1 MPMDTSF
8 LFLRYVICTE
18 PNKYT
23 FEHNGGSFSN
33 LYVAFEHRDTS
44 GPTPFKKMI
53 IDTRDQ
59 LHLGPSWGCQMY
71 ENDIFIYGYVNSF
84 CEVCHL

>member
-8 LFLRYVICTE
+8 LFVRYVICTE

-33 LYVAFEHRDTS
+33 VYVTLEHRDTS
-44 GPTPFKKMI
+44 GLLPLKKMI
-53 IDTRDQ
+53 IDSRDQ
-59 LHLGPSWGCQMY
+59 LHFGVPS
-71 ENDIFIYGYVNSF
+71 V
-84 CEVCHL
+84 

>member
-1 MPMDTSF
+1 MDTSF

-44 GPTPFKKMI
+44 GPTPFKK
-53 IDTRDQ
+53 
-59 LHLGPSWGCQMY
+59 
-71 ENDIFIYGYVNSF
+71 ND
-84 CEVCHL
+84 HRH